1 MATSLI
7 TQPANSLSLKRQE
20 EEISPKDTFFFSA
33 LASCKGD
40 IFQEVLV
47 WSYWNLFLGVSL
59 VLQELC
65 PGQGCIRHKVKK
77 ERRKERESLERQPA
91 GGFPTQMCSSH
102 VLWSQTGRGW
112 SEGLTEPCQAQTQ
125 SSILKGSA
133 AKWEGTTSFLILSPL
148 LKLSSCSEGGSTAG
162 EGGGGLSSWY

>member
-7 TQPANSLSLKRQE
+7 TQPAKSLSLKWQE
-20 EEISPKDTFFFSA
+20 EEISLKDTFFSA

-47 WSYWNLFLGVSL
+47 WSHWNLFLGVSL

-77 ERRKERESLERQPA
+77 ERKKRERKSRAAASGWLSYTDVLFPRALVTDRTGLVRGPDGTVPGPDTILHSERQCCQVGRNHILPR
-91 GGFPTQMCSSH
+91 PKSS
-102 VLWSQTGRGW
+102 S
-112 SEGLTEPCQAQTQ
+112 
-125 SSILKGSA
+125 
-133 AKWEGTTSFLILSPL
+133 
-148 LKLSSCSEGGSTAG
+148 
-162 EGGGGLSSWY
+162 